1 MLRGV
6 VLALVAFEVA
16 PFTARRLTPSAAL
29 SRTALAIPAPAKD
42 AFALYADLPQQPK
55 WSPQFRSVRWID
67 QARRESQWTLNV
79 PIPVSFIAKDTV
91 YDPSAKAITW
101 QTTARSPLRASGAV
115 RFTESDDA
123 HACTMAL
130 SVELQAPPLLERAL
144 STAGLNPIS
153 DASLAEDAR
162 RFRDELVRQL
172 ALRRRSG
179 GDGRGGAPAA
189 ADDAADRPASAL
201 RAALDAFA
209 SAKTADAATA
219 ARAAVEAEAAALAR
233 SQPASARPLDSAAR
247 RGGVAGEWRLAYASE
262 PASSSDFGGPLG
274 DAAARFSAAA
284 LPPPPPFLPPLLAK
298 LAGVRVGNVTQTVS
312 AADGGGADD
321 EALRSESAVDVR
333 FGGVGVRVGS
343 AARWREA
350 RVARDGRAAWVSVD
364 ELTLESDALPLGRVT
379 LPVLLPEALRP
390 EAYRETTFV
399 DDEVWVTRDG
409 DGGLAVSVRAEGS

>member
-6 VLALVAFEVA
+6 VLALVALGVA

-67 QARRESQWTLNV
+67 QARRESEWTLNV

-162 RFRDELVRQL
+162 ARDELVRQP
-172 ALRRRSG
+172 RC
-179 GDGRGGAPAA
+179 GAGA
-189 ADDAADRPASAL
+189 
-201 RAALDAFA
+201 
-209 SAKTADAATA
+209 AATA
-219 ARAAVEAEAAALAR
+219 AAAPGRGRRRGRPPRLRPAAAPTRSRARPRRHGGARRRRRRAAALAR
-233 SQPASARPLDSAAR
+233 SQPASARPLDPAAGAAASR
-247 RGGVAGEWRLAYASE
+247 ASGARVPSE
-262 PASSSDFGGPLG
+262 PASSSDL
-274 DAAARFSAAA
+274 AARRRRGRRAGAAA
-284 LPPPPPFLPPLLAK
+284 LPPPPAPPAAARQARGRARRK
-298 LAGVRVGNVTQTVS
+298 RHATVS

-321 EALRSESAVDVR
+321 EALRSESAVDAR
-333 FGGVGVRVGS
+333 S
-343 AARWREA
+343 AASACASAAPPLA
-350 RVARDGRAAWVSVD
+350 RGAGRARRA
-364 ELTLESDALPLGRVT
+364 R
-379 LPVLLPEALRP
+379 
-390 EAYRETTFV
+390 
-399 DDEVWVTRDG
+399 
-409 DGGLAVSVRAEGS
+409 GG